1 MGDSIFAHTLQLAG
15 HYKGDSAIVWNRS
28 RGAGPPSGRTYEIK
42 SISRIDR
49 LPNRIAGPMND
60 HFIADHYRVAVLHY
74 LLNMR

>member
-42 SISRIDR
+42 
-49 LPNRIAGPMND
+49 
-60 HFIADHYRVAVLHY
+60 
-74 LLNMR
+74 